1 MLKKISKEREFYIAM
16 TFLIAVVIFLFSDI
30 STPIKNKTGLNLST
44 LYHLAVFFAF
54 TFFLTLAIKS
64 KNLNKKTIAIVF
76 LISLAYAISDEFHQL
91 FVIGRFASIKD
102 ITIDMIGSSL
112 ALLTHWILEK
122 IKMQ

>member
-1 MLKKISKEREFYIAM
+1 MLKKISKEKEFYIAM

-54 TFFLTLAIKS
+54 TFFLALSIKS
-64 KNLNKKTIAIVF
+64 KQLNKKTIAIVF
-76 LISLAYAISDEFHQL
+76 LISLIYAISDEFHQL

-102 ITIDMIGSSL
+102 ILIDMIGSSL
-112 ALLTHWILEK
+112 ALLTLKVLERFK
-122 IKMQ
+122 RI